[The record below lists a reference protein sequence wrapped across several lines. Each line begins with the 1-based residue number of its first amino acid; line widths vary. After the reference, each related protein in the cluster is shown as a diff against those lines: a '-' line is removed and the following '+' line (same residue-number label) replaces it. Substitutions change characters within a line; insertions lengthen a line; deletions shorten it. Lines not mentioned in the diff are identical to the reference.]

1 MQHEKASSLFRS
13 AKKGNR
19 KHRRSHQQFGHL
31 AMLYYPDRGYRAA
44 VRLFREELKI
54 TGGLHKALTAI
65 GYHDNQRLLTRQQ
78 VKVIEQFIGE
88 AEWKE

>member
-1 MQHEKASSLFRS
+1 MQHDHTTCPLRTTKR
-13 AKKGNR
+13 R
-19 KHRRSHQQFGHL
+19 KRKRQRSHQQFGHL

-44 VRLFREELKI
+44 VRLFREELQI

-88 AEWKE
+88 AE